1 MAALARVRGGLE
13 GKRGYME
20 TQLEQVRP
28 LLLTPSHPFPP
39 SAPPHPLPGFL
50 PLLFLLLPLL
60 PPQYQ
65 QYVTHCLANLNKAGG
80 AKGKRVNFFLS
91 SPSSLSSLSSLTS
104 LSSPQVH
111 FSTLEEEGRGRK
123 VRSRA
128 AVRYAATR
136 LQERGVLQSIGELP
150 DNQLKNVQFT
160 FLPLEQ
166 VGLSNFSPFYSLV
179 SLSSLAKTNLVVCM
193 FLSLA
198 PRRVCSRCRR
208 SSWG

>member
-1 MAALARVRGGLE
+1 MASLARVRGGLE

-28 LLLTPSHPFPP
+28 LLLPTPSHPFPP

-50 PLLFLLLPLL
+50 SLLFLLLTLL

-80 AKGKRVNFFLS
+80 AKGKRVNFFTLS
-91 SPSSLSSLSSLTS
+91 SPSSLSSLTS
-104 LSSPQVH
+104 LCSPQVH

-166 VGLSNFSPFYSLV
+166 VGYSNSSFPSSFYSLV
-179 SLSSLAKTNLVVCM
+179 SHSSL
-193 FLSLA
+193 S
-198 PRRVCSRCRR
+198 
-208 SSWG
+208 